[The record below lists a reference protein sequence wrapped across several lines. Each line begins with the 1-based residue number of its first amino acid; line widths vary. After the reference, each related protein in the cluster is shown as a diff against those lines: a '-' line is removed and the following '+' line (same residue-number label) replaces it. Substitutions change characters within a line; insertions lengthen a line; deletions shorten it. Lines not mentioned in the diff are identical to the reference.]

1 MKKLFAMLFAMIVLL
16 AVGCGNTSSNNS
28 EDDHADAAVLD
39 LSRPVQP
46 PDDFA
51 GKRVLVAF
59 FSRTGENFEVGYIEK
74 GNTHIIAEQIAEI
87 THADKLFEIQTVN
100 PYPADYQEMTKVA
113 KEEQATEARPTL
125 TTRVEDMELYD
136 VIYLGYPI
144 WYQNLPM
151 PVYTFLESYDFTGKT
166 IIPFCT
172 GMGNAMSGMEADIPL
187 FAKGAQLRQGFGIQG
202 KFVHNRPDQ
211 AKLEVANWL
220 ASLGYTN

>member
-1 MKKLFAMLFAMIVLL
+1 MKNFILL
-16 AVGCGNTSSNNS
+16 LCIALTFLIAGCTGAGGGISENS
-28 EDDHADAAVLD
+28 HADSSVLD
-39 LSRPVQP
+39 LTRPIQP
-46 PDDFA
+46 PADLAD
-51 GKRVLVAF
+51 KRVLVAF
-59 FSRTGENFEVGYIEK
+59 FSRAGENYEVGYIEK
-74 GNTHIIAEQIAEI
+74 GNTHIVAEQIAAL
-87 THADKLFEIQTVN
+87 TKADAVFEIRTTV
-100 PYPADYQEMTKVA
+100 PYPAGYQEMTQVA
-113 KEEQATEARPTL
+113 KEEQAEEARPAL
-125 TTRVEDMELYD
+125 TARVENMELYD

-172 GMGNAMSGMEADIPL
+172 GMGNAMSGMEVDIPL

-202 KFVHNRPDQ
+202 KFVHNSPDQ

>member
-1 MKKLFAMLFAMIVLL
+1 MKKLFAMLFAIIAVL

-28 EDDHADAAVLD
+28 EDVHADSTVLD
-39 LSRPVQP
+39 LARPVQP
-46 PDDFA
+46 PADFA

-87 THADKLFEIQTVN
+87 THANRIFEIQTVN
-100 PYPADYQEMTKVA
+100 PYPADYQEMTKIA
-113 KEEQATEARPTL
+113 KEEQAEEARPAL

-202 KFVHNRPDQ
+202 KFVHNSPDQ

>member
-1 MKKLFAMLFAMIVLL
+1 MRKFFAMLFAIIALL
-16 AVGCGNTSSNNS
+16 AIGCGNTSSNNS
-28 EDDHADAAVLD
+28 EDDLADAAVLD
-39 LSRPVQP
+39 LARPVHP
-46 PDDFA
+46 PEDFA

-59 FSRTGENFEVGYIEK
+59 FSRTGENYEVGYIEK

-87 THADKLFEIQTVN
+87 THADRIFEIQTVN
-100 PYPADYQEMTKVA
+100 PYPADYQEMTKIA
-113 KEEQATEARPTL
+113 KEEQAENARPAL
-125 TTRVEDMELYD
+125 AARVEDMASYD

-144 WYQNLPM
+144 WYQDLPM
-151 PVYTFLESYDFTGKT
+151 PVYTFLESYDFTDKT

-202 KFVHNRPDQ
+202 KFVHNNPDQ

-220 ASLGYTN
+220 STLGYTN